1 MNKYEGVIKWRI
13 AGINKESFT
22 GTMPKASYR
31 FTWDWGKA
39 NRM

>member
-1 MNKYEGVIKWRI
+1 MNKYEEVIKLI
-13 AGINKESFT
+13 IEGTNIESFT
-22 GTMPKASYR
+22 GTRPKASYR